1 MRYKAVVMG
10 ASAGGFSALSTVLT
24 VLPADFAAPVII
36 VQHMSPD
43 SDNYVVRTLNG
54 CCRIRVK
61 EADEKEKAV
70 PGGVYIAPPNYHL
83 MIEEDTTLSLSTGKR
98 VRNSRPSIDVL
109 FETAA
114 EAYGTGLIGVILTG
128 SNNDGS
134 RGLSRIK
141 SEGGLA
147 VVQDPETAEA
157 DEMPGAAI
165 AMVDVDNILT
175 LSEIGPFLC
184 KIIR

>member
-70 PGGVYIAPPNYHL
+70 PGVVYIAPPN
-83 MIEEDTTLSLSTGKR
+83 
-98 VRNSRPSIDVL
+98 
-109 FETAA
+109 
-114 EAYGTGLIGVILTG
+114 
-128 SNNDGS
+128 
-134 RGLSRIK
+134 
-141 SEGGLA
+141 
-147 VVQDPETAEA
+147 
-157 DEMPGAAI
+157 
-165 AMVDVDNILT
+165 
-175 LSEIGPFLC
+175 
-184 KIIR
+184 